1 MTFFDEQNDRIA
13 GVMIPN
19 IALVLRK
26 SGSEPPPRPCL
37 IQNMIKKKNAVLDTL
52 FVGMNL
58 ATESEIKTHT

>member
-26 SGSEPPPRPCL
+26 SGSEPPPRL
-37 IQNMIKKKNAVLDTL
+37 IQNMILKKNAVLDTL